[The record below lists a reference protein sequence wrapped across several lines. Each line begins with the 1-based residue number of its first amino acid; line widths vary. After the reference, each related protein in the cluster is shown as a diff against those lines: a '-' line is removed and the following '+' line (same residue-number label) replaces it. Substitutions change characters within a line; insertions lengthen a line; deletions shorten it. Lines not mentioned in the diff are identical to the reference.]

1 MALVTV
7 LGPEYAV
14 VNELVLPYHP
24 MLTEAR
30 RDKWRKSF
38 FRSLIGLGISIVV
51 ALALFLL
58 FRWNDP
64 LIWFFYGVFGAL
76 NLARIANALTRWLL
90 ARRALARMPRAHPAV
105 RVDRTG
111 VNVDTLSLAW
121 PEVELLTA
129 RTPWWSNAS
138 RLELHR
144 GSEKAIV
151 RLDQLPAVVS
161 TVDQAVRVLSGD
173 HCRVDTRQLDR

>member
-1 MALVTV
+1 MAGVTV

-14 VNELVLPYHP
+14 VNELVLPYDP
-24 MLTEAR
+24 TATEAR
-30 RDKWRKSF
+30 RDKYRKAF
-38 FRSLIGLGISIVV
+38 IRSLIGLGISIVI

-64 LIWFFYGVFGAL
+64 LIWFFYGVFGAV
-76 NLARIANALTRWLL
+76 NLARIGHALTRWML
-90 ARRALARMPRAHPAV
+90 ARRTLARMPRTHPAV

-111 VNVDTLSLAW
+111 VGVDTLGMPW
-121 PEVELLTA
+121 HEVTHLTA
-129 RTPWWSNAS
+129 RTPWWTKAS

-144 GSEKAIV
+144 GTEKAMV

-161 TVDQAVRVLSGD
+161 TVDQAVRVLSGSD
-173 HCRVDTRQLDR
+173 CRVDTRQLDR